1 MRIDH
6 WLLGCCDFC
15 VKEADTA
22 AFLNVCRAW
31 AIPYEYQRHED
42 GAWHFRCRAR
52 AYAALERQL
61 AAVDVDAHL
70 VRRSGLPALLVRHRR
85 RVGVLVGALV
95 AAVVC
100 YLASAVVWD
109 VRIESEGGVDA
120 VSLEETLRECGL
132 SVGTLLPSL
141 DTDEVES
148 RLLTTSRD
156 VAWVSV
162 NIKGTVAYVQV
173 RPLLRPEAVGSAGET
188 VNLVAA
194 QDGVVESVRLMA
206 GNVVVKP
213 GDIVRKGQ
221 LLISGVRDI
230 REDGYSLTEAR
241 GEVMARTT
249 HTLTVEIPLTY
260 EQKVYTDAPM
270 IEKTLFFFGKTI
282 KITKNA
288 GIIGKSCDIIKKMED
303 YTLFSGCVL
312 PIAWQTVEIRPYEM
326 TTATRTQEEAE
337 ALAYEQLMACLTL
350 ATAHATLLSRQVAC
364 EWTDEVCRLVCTYT
378 CVENIAIPLPFTTG
392 DSESVLER

>member
-132 SVGTLLPSL
+132 SVGTFLPSL

-173 RPLLRPEAVGSAGET
+173 YKQVEKIKRWGILYLNEPRNLL
-188 VNLVAA
+188 A
-194 QDGVVESVRLMA
+194 QSFRGGVVGYLR
-206 GNVVVKP
+206 
-213 GDIVRKGQ
+213 Q
-221 LLISGVRDI
+221 
-230 REDGYSLTEAR
+230 REFHIL
-241 GEVMARTT
+241 TT
-249 HTLTVEIPLTY
+249 HTYHQSRCSTHDEGVVPEACHSLD
-260 EQKVYTDAPM
+260 DA
-270 IEKTLFFFGKTI
+270 FYC
-282 KITKNA
+282 N
-288 GIIGKSCDIIKKMED
+288 
-303 YTLFSGCVL
+303 
-312 PIAWQTVEIRPYEM
+312 
-326 TTATRTQEEAE
+326 
-337 ALAYEQLMACLTL
+337 LA
-350 ATAHATLLSRQVAC
+350 
-364 EWTDEVCRLVCTYT
+364 
-378 CVENIAIPLPFTTG
+378 
-392 DSESVLER
+392 